1 MIATSQ
7 EDIDQLRISGKIL
20 AEVLKECIQMVK
32 PGVTTAALD
41 IAAEKG
47 IRDRGGVPAFLN
59 YKPKGA
65 AFPYPAALC
74 ITINDEVA
82 HGIPSEDR
90 VIQEGDIVSL
100 DLGVSYNGYVTD
112 AALACI
118 AGEGDEDSKRLLEAA
133 RETLHVAVA
142 AMRAGA
148 HAEDAG
154 AEVEIVAKKYNVAIV
169 EDLGGHGVG
178 KSVHE
183 KPYISNVG
191 TKGKGEVL
199 PAGMVLALE
208 PHLTLGKGDIVMEDD
223 QWTYSTLDGSRASH
237 FEQTILLTEDGCEI
251 LTPLL

>member
-1 MIATSQ
+1 MIVQTQ

-32 PGVTTAALD
+32 PGITTAVLD

-74 ITINDEVA
+74 VTINNEVA
-82 HGIPSEDR
+82 HGIPSEER
-90 VIQEGDIVSL
+90 VIEEGDIVSL

-133 RETLHVAVA
+133 RETLNVAVA
-142 AMRAGA
+142 TMKAGV

-154 AEVEIVAKKYNVAIV
+154 AAVEIVAKKYKVAIV

-191 TKGKGEVL
+191 TKGKGEIL
-199 PAGMVLALE
+199 SAGQVLALE
-208 PHLTLGKGDIVMEDD
+208 PHLTLGKGDIVLEDD
-223 QWTYSTLDGSRASH
+223 QWTYSTADGSRAAH

-251 LTPLL
+251 LTPFL

>member
-1 MIATSQ
+1 MIVKTQ
-7 EDIDQLRISGKIL
+7 EDIENLRISGKIL
-20 AEVLKECIQMVK
+20 SDVLKEIIQLVK
-32 PGVTTAALD
+32 PGVTSAELD
-41 IAAEKG
+41 LVAEKG

-74 ITINDEVA
+74 VTINDEVA

-90 VIQEGDIVSL
+90 VIKEGDIVSL

-112 AALACI
+112 SALACI
-118 AGEGDEDSKRLLEAA
+118 AGEGDEDSKRLLEAS
-133 RETLHVAVA
+133 REALNVAVA
-142 AMRAGA
+142 ALKAGA

-154 AEVEIVAKKYNVAIV
+154 AEVEIIAKKYNVAIV

-178 KSVHE
+178 QSVHE

-191 TKGKGEVL
+191 TKGKGEIL
-199 PAGMVLALE
+199 PAGMVLAIE
-208 PHLTLGKGDIVMEDD
+208 PHLTLGKGDIVLEDD
-223 QWTYSTLDGSRASH
+223 QWTYSTADGSRAAH
-237 FEQTILLTEDGCEI
+237 FEQTIMLTENGCEI